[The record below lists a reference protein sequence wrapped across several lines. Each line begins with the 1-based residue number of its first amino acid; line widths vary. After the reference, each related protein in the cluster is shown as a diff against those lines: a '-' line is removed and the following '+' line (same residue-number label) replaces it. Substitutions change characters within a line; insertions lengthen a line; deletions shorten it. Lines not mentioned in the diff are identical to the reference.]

1 MADPR
6 YPRRVS
12 EGRAIAALGLVG
24 GHDPTGGAGVIRDVV
39 TARALAP
46 ELRPRVVVSAWTAQG
61 DGAPARAVARP
72 WARVAAEVEAI
83 PKGAVIKV
91 GMVPAAL
98 VEAGLVDALRRGGGA
113 WVVDPVLWA
122 SDGGRLG
129 EVGSA
134 RALARG
140 AALVTPNRPEAAA
153 LAGTSA
159 EDPELLARVVEA
171 LEGAPVLLKD
181 GHGGGRE
188 VRDRLWVAGEVHTFA
203 RPRLAGPDPRGTG
216 CALATAIAVGMARGL
231 SLVAA
236 IGETI
241 AWLDGARQRWRAGP
255 GGAIHLPGA
264 IEEVAIDVSER
275 PVFAVAGR

>member
-1 MADPR
+1 M
-6 YPRRVS
+6 S
-12 EGRAIAALGLVG
+12 EVREFAGLGLVG

-39 TARALAP
+39 TARELAP

-61 DGAPARAVARP
+61 DGAPARALARP
-72 WARVAAEVEAI
+72 WAEVAAEVAAI
-83 PKGAVIKV
+83 PAGAVIKV
-91 GMVPAAL
+91 GMAPAGL
-98 VEAGLVDALRRGGGA
+98 VEAGLVDALRRGGGP

-129 EVGSA
+129 EARSA

-153 LAGTSA
+153 LAGTRA
-159 EDPELLARVVEA
+159 DDPELLARVVGA
-171 LEGAPVLLKD
+171 LGGAPVLLKD
-181 GHGGGRE
+181 GHGRGPE

-216 CALATAIAVGMARGL
+216 CALATAIAVGLWRGRP
-231 SLVAA
+231 LVGAV
-236 IGETI
+236 GEAI
-241 AWLDGARQRWRAGP
+241 AWLDAARQRWRAGP

-264 IEEVAIDVSER
+264 IEAVDLDLSGR
-275 PVFAVAGR
+275 PDFAGAGR